1 MYILIMHCNCCA
13 YHITQAQVLL
23 CLLLLLLLPCAVAEV
38 VSRAEQGLVSQA
50 AVESVAQALAAINHN
65 SKPLKQ
71 YLQSRSSST
80 VSA

>member
-1 MYILIMHCNCCA
+1 MQLRA
-13 YHITQAQVLL
+13 YRITHAHVLL
-23 CLLLLLLLPCAVAEV
+23 CLLLLLLCAVAEV

-71 YLQSRSSST
+71 YLQSRSG
-80 VSA
+80 